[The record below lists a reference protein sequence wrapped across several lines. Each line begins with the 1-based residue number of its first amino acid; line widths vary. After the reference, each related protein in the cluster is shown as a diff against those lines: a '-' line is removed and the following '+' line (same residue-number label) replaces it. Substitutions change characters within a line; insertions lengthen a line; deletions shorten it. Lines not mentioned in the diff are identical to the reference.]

1 MLLRMLLMI
10 GTNKLTKFSIAAIL
24 FTSSISNGHTM
35 HTYDPEFQNKLWGC
49 MERVVDEVKEKN
61 RNAPHLPKQDGTL
74 VKTYEGD
81 ENFEPSHSVHEKTH
95 KIKEIANQLKDKNTP
110 GLWLLNEKTNVKNSI
125 NFTKSGD
132 SLFGTSEGENT
143 PTSYCFNI
151 AFSNVINSHI
161 ERTLDNIE
169 KKNHQSTEPLKD
181 VTNVRTV
188 TKSNMKTTRRTKVD

>member
-1 MLLRMLLMI
+1 MI

-24 FTSSISNGHTM
+24 FTSSVPNGHAM
-35 HTYDPEFQNKLWGC
+35 HTYDPEFQSKLWGC
-49 MERVVDEVKEKN
+49 MERVVDEVKEKK
-61 RNAPHLPKQDGTL
+61 RNGPNLPKQNSTL

-81 ENFEPSHSVHEKTH
+81 SVHEKTA
-95 KIKEIANQLKDKNTP
+95 KLKELANQLKDRNTP
-110 GLWLLNEKTNVKNSI
+110 GMWLLNEKTNVKNSP
-125 NFTKSGD
+125 NFTQSGD

-169 KKNHQSTEPLKD
+169 KKNHKSTEPLKD
-181 VTNVRTV
+181 VSNLPTV
-188 TKSNMKTTRRTKVD
+188 PKSNMKTTRGMKVY